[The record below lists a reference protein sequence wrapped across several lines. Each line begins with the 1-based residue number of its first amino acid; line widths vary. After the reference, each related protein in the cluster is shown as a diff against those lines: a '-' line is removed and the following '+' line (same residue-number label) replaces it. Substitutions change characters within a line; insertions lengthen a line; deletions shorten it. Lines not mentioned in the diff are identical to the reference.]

1 MPECRIELIN
11 KFGLHARAASKV
23 ANTASRFR
31 CDITLSRDGQEVDGK
46 SIIGLMTLAAPCG
59 AELLLKAEGIE
70 AKEALKAVVDLI
82 GERFGEGE

>member
-11 KFGLHARAASKV
+11 KLGLHARAASKL
-23 ANTASRFR
+23 ASTASRFR
-31 CDITLSRDGQEVDGK
+31 CDITLSKGGQEVNGK

-59 AELLLKAEGIE
+59 TELLLRAEGSE
-70 AKEALKAVVDLI
+70 AEEALKALVDLV